1 MNSTIDHLIKEE
13 EEEKKILNDLI
24 DQKYSIKEKEMQK
37 IK

>member
-13 EEEKKILNDLI
+13 EEKMLNDLI

>member
-1 MNSTIDHLIKEE
+1 LIKEE
-13 EEEKKILNDLI
+13 EEEKMLNDLI